1 MTPEMWLDLG
11 PSHTVLDTAFP
22 QIANPS
28 GIQRGVALLLHW
40 HLHST
45 LENACLPPC
54 GLGTTVGWVGVPKFL
69 SGLLFAGRLAPFD
82 KDRHAVL
89 TRLCRWVTLVP
100 LSLGGPP
107 ESLQRRGQHADAG

>member
-11 PSHTVLDTAFP
+11 PSHTVLDDAFP

-40 HLHST
+40 PSRST

-54 GLGTTVGWVGVPKFL
+54 GLGTTVGWDGVPNYFQVSAL
-69 SGLLFAGRLAPFD
+69 SN
-82 KDRHAVL
+82 
-89 TRLCRWVTLVP
+89 
-100 LSLGGPP
+100 
-107 ESLQRRGQHADAG
+107 DAAYVASGA